1 MNDKNDQLT
10 PQLNIETYKPKS
22 WDLIRC
28 LDDSVFLITNGKLFG
43 PTAYIVSGA
52 TFDSTMLYLKYQGKS
67 IQEVVNE
74 IHRNHHIKTVE
85 RGFWKVVLSIIRLQ
99 LDL

>member
-1 MNDKNDQLT
+1 MNAKNDELT
-10 PQLNIETYKPKS
+10 SNLNFETYKPKP

-28 LDDSVFLITNGKLFG
+28 FDDSVFLITNGKLFG
-43 PTAYIVSGA
+43 PTAYIVAGA
-52 TFDSTMLYLKYQGKS
+52 TFDSTMMYLKYQGKS
-67 IQEVVNE
+67 LQEVVNE
-74 IHRNHHIKTVE
+74 IHKNHHIKKVE